1 MRDAGTIIFIGHPIL
16 RKADVTAFWLG
27 SAVGNRCDGRF
38 VRRIRAILRAMSEIE
53 DRMNQLQRDHRATLG
68 GRLEDYFGTAYLE
81 ARCGNG
87 PSSDRARK

>member
-1 MRDAGTIIFIGHPIL
+1 
-16 RKADVTAFWLG
+16 
-27 SAVGNRCDGRF
+27 
-38 VRRIRAILRAMSEIE
+38 MSEIE